1 MRFSQLFDYFNK
13 AEPRLGARPL
23 HCVFYSHIW
32 TVYCLEGQ
40 GLLNPKTDI
49 VVELATESHFSRA
62 LAPLNNQRGNLLGL
76 LQPGRH
82 LQHLGV
88 RYQDIAAPMI
98 LAPSQP
104 AQINAVLSALALL
117 STDPS
122 PIERA
127 VVLVNVCDGPAFAD
141 AFPYMSGFSILWDIA
156 DYPNAALPAL
166 AQALAAGQCLDGG
179 HWGGFHLCN
188 HKHRQLPDAPQR
200 QEALRQL
207 LDGFAGLT
215 AG

>member
-1 MRFSQLFDYFNK
+1 MRLSQLFDYFNK
-13 AEPRLGARPL
+13 AEPHLGTRPL

-49 VVELATESHFSRA
+49 VVELATESHFSHA
-62 LAPLNNQRGNLLGL
+62 LDPLNNQRGNLLGL

-82 LQHLGV
+82 LQQLGC
-88 RYQDIAAPMI
+88 RYQGIAAPMV
-98 LAPSQP
+98 LAPAQP

-127 VVLVNVCDGPAFAD
+127 VVLVNVCDGSAFAE
-141 AFPYMSGFSILWDIA
+141 AFAYMSEFSILWDIA
-156 DYPNAALPAL
+156 DYPTAALPAL
-166 AQALAAGQCLDGG
+166 AQALAAGQCLNGG
-179 HWGGFHLCN
+179 QWGGFHLCN
-188 HKHRQLPDAPQR
+188 HKQRQLPDAPQR
-200 QEALRQL
+200 QEALQQL
-207 LDGFAGLT
+207 LSGFAGLT
-215 AG
+215 EG